1 KKSQNKNLIT
11 ASSGGLGYVG
21 HIVRFCFHDFRRNE
35 PRRYS
40 SWPLTQCKLFGAL
53 ALASCLLRAKKTDMS
68 QVSNWPQYQFSLYVT
83 PTGASPGLIFVKW
96 LALLCRALLH

>member
-1 KKSQNKNLIT
+1 
-11 ASSGGLGYVG
+11 VG
-21 HIVRFCFHDFRRNE
+21 HIVRFCFHNFRRYE

-53 ALASCLLRAKKTDMS
+53 ALANCLLRVKKMDMRKWAL

-83 PTGASPGLIFVKW
+83 PIGA
-96 LALLCRALLH
+96 AAA